1 MVSQLSSTWFG
12 LSILSRCSLWKEKQ
26 SLSQKLVKRNFET
39 RVRHIC
45 TRVLLNTHTH
55 FKAYYSRLNMS
66 FASTIANRAALATR
80 VVSQVTK
87 SSNNKRRSLI
97 VKAEGDVPAETEKP
111 AAAAPAVR
119 FFTSSLWFFYAR
131 ACIGGRGKRI
141 SVLMGNRD
149 VGTRF
154 SRVDSDTVK
163 FESLSPFCALF
174 WYAPGAEIRLI
185 SLKGK
190 F

>member
-1 MVSQLSSTWFG
+1 VGRKKERRENQSIKFYLEGSSPSFFVCV
-12 LSILSRCSLWKEKQ
+12 CSLLSLFSEKKNNR
-26 SLSQKLVKRNFET
+26 SLLSGEFKRGLL
-39 RVRHIC
+39 HIC

-55 FKAYYSRLNMS
+55 LKAHYSRLNMS

-119 FFTSSLWFFYAR
+119 FFTSSL
-131 ACIGGRGKRI
+131 
-141 SVLMGNRD
+141 
-149 VGTRF
+149 
-154 SRVDSDTVK
+154 
-163 FESLSPFCALF
+163 
-174 WYAPGAEIRLI
+174 
-185 SLKGK
+185 
-190 F
+190 

>member
-1 MVSQLSSTWFG
+1 VVSQLSSTLKDLLPLFLFVCLLSSRSLFEQKNNRSLLSGEFKRG
-12 LSILSRCSLWKEKQ
+12 LL
-26 SLSQKLVKRNFET
+26 
-39 RVRHIC
+39 HIC

-55 FKAYYSRLNMS
+55 LKAHYSRLNMS

-119 FFTSSLWFFYAR
+119 FFTSSL
-131 ACIGGRGKRI
+131 
-141 SVLMGNRD
+141 
-149 VGTRF
+149 
-154 SRVDSDTVK
+154 
-163 FESLSPFCALF
+163 
-174 WYAPGAEIRLI
+174 
-185 SLKGK
+185 
-190 F
+190 

>member
-1 MVSQLSSTWFG
+1 LCVF
-12 LSILSRCSLWKEKQ
+12 CSLPS
-26 SLSQKLVKRNFET
+26 SLSLSKKKKNNRSLLSGEFKRGLL
-39 RVRHIC
+39 HIC

-55 FKAYYSRLNMS
+55 LKAHYSRLNMS

-119 FFTSSLWFFYAR
+119 FFTSSL
-131 ACIGGRGKRI
+131 
-141 SVLMGNRD
+141 
-149 VGTRF
+149 
-154 SRVDSDTVK
+154 
-163 FESLSPFCALF
+163 
-174 WYAPGAEIRLI
+174 
-185 SLKGK
+185 
-190 F
+190 

>member
-1 MVSQLSSTWFG
+1 MGRKKERRENQSIKFYLEGSSPSFFVCVCYLLSLFSEKKNNRSLLSGEFKRG
-12 LSILSRCSLWKEKQ
+12 LL
-26 SLSQKLVKRNFET
+26 
-39 RVRHIC
+39 HIC

-55 FKAYYSRLNMS
+55 LKAHYSRLNMS

-119 FFTSSLWFFYAR
+119 FFTSSL
-131 ACIGGRGKRI
+131 
-141 SVLMGNRD
+141 
-149 VGTRF
+149 
-154 SRVDSDTVK
+154 
-163 FESLSPFCALF
+163 
-174 WYAPGAEIRLI
+174 
-185 SLKGK
+185 
-190 F
+190 